1 MNFMYET
8 MKHERFRRFLRRWTM
23 DAQVQVMGGGGGG
36 LQISWK
42 LSRPMRKFQF

>member
-36 LQISWK
+36 VYKSHGNFPDQ
-42 LSRPMRKFQF
+42 